1 MKNLNKFALVAAMA
15 FTFAAC
21 GNNSNEAKPADD
33 ANKTEEKTEETVPA
47 EDAAPSVGEATEA
60 GYGGDIK
67 VTVHFDK
74 DGKIESVDTDH
85 TETEGVGA
93 DAIPDLEKA
102 VVDANGT
109 EGVDNVSGATVTSE
123 AFKAAVDEA
132 IAKAK

>member
-21 GNNSNEAKPADD
+21 GNNANEAKPADEAD
-33 ANKTEEKTEETVPA
+33 NAAETTEETVPA
-47 EDAAPSVGEATEA
+47 EEAAPKVGEATAA

-67 VTVHFDK
+67 VTVHFGE
-74 DGKIESVDTDH
+74 DGKIESIDTEH
-85 TETEGVGA
+85 TESEGVGA
-93 DAIPDLEKA
+93 DAIPELEKA
-102 VVDANGT
+102 VVEANGT

-132 IAKAK
+132 IANAK

>member
-21 GNNSNEAKPADD
+21 GNNANEAKPADD
-33 ANKTEEKTEETVPA
+33 AAETTEETVPVEEA
-47 EDAAPSVGEATEA
+47 SPKVGEATAA

-67 VTVHFDK
+67 VTVHFGE
-74 DGKIESVDTDH
+74 DGKIESIDTDH
-85 TETEGVGA
+85 TESEGVGA
-93 DAIPDLEKA
+93 DAIPELEKA
-102 VVDANGT
+102 VIEANGT

-132 IAKAK
+132 IANAK

>member
-21 GNNSNEAKPADD
+21 GNNANEAKPADD
-33 ANKTEEKTEETVPA
+33 AAETTEETVPA
-47 EDAAPSVGEATEA
+47 EEAAPKVGEATAA

-67 VTVHFDK
+67 VTVHFGE
-74 DGKIESVDTDH
+74 DGKIESIDTDH
-85 TETEGVGA
+85 TESEGVGA
-93 DAIPDLEKA
+93 DAIPELEKA
-102 VVDANGT
+102 VIEANGT

-132 IAKAK
+132 IANAK